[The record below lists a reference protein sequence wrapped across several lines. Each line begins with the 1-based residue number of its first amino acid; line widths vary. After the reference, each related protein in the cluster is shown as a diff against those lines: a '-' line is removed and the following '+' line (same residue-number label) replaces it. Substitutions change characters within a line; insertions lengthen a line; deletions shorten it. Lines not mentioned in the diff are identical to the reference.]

1 MVYHNRVHMLLA
13 SRKMK
18 NILTNPGLI
27 HIREQIFG
35 YFDHKTLENCREV
48 FTKKYGEDWD
58 LWLERLSL
66 VQCILEFGDMVMRY
80 GHILSD
86 VIPGWDNAVKKFG
99 KVASLNDLN
108 VVKGSLKRF
117 EKDHGVTTYI
127 EYLYKPFHYAA
138 KEGHVKLMELLFY
151 TDMRITDGFRGD
163 FTPLITA
170 CHYGHTEIAKLM
182 IENRTKHG
190 INIQQSIFGT
200 TALKIVNIEA
210 KAFYCDPAPWKE
222 LKDILE
228 KAISADKI
236 WGPKYRLKF

>member
-1 MVYHNRVHMLLA
+1 MLLA

-170 CHYGHTEIAKLM
+170 CHYEHTEIAKLI
-182 IENRTKHG
+182 IENRTKYG
-190 INIQQSIFGT
+190 FNIQQKTNWGRN
-200 TALKIVNIEA
+200 ALYFVNREIKHSYGKT
-210 KAFYCDPAPWKE
+210 KAPFEE
-222 LKDILE
+222 LKAILE
-228 KAISADKI
+228 EAILVDNEPQPSV
-236 WGPKYRLKF
+236 